1 MKNILKLFHPEL
13 FFTFL
18 LMVLSIVII
27 IVSWKYGFGILRKP
41 GPGLYPF
48 FIGLIILFFSIVLF
62 ILGLKSKSSEPLFT
76 KSGLKTFLL
85 MVITFCLWIITMPI
99 LGYALVTFAVTYAF
113 CKIMKLEGWLK
124 PLALSIATA
133 LFIYLLFDVW
143 LYIDLPRGI
152 FGL

>member
-1 MKNILKLFHPEL
+1 MKNILKLFYPEL

-18 LMVLSIVII
+18 LMILGIVIM
-27 IVSWKYGFGILRKP
+27 IVSLGYGFGTLRKP

-48 FIGLIILFFSIVLF
+48 FIGLIILFFSIVLIIF
-62 ILGLKSKSSEPLFT
+62 GLKSKSTEPLFT
-76 KSGLKTFLL
+76 KSGVKTFLL

-99 LGYALVTFAVTYAF
+99 LGYVLTTFAVTYAF

>member
-1 MKNILKLFHPEL
+1 MKKILKLLQPEL

-18 LMVLSIVII
+18 LMALGIVII
-27 IVSWKYGFGILRKP
+27 IVSLRYGFGALRRP

-48 FIGLIILFFSIVLF
+48 FVSLIIISSSIILL
-62 ILGLKSKSSEPLFT
+62 ILGLKSKSSGPLFT

-85 MVITFCLWIITMPI
+85 MVITFCLWIITMPV
-99 LGYALVTFAVTYAF
+99 LGYVIVTFAVAFAF

-124 PLALSIATA
+124 PLALSVGTA
-133 LFIYLLFDVW
+133 LFIYVLFDVW

-152 FGL
+152 LGK

>member
-1 MKNILKLFHPEL
+1 
-13 FFTFL
+13 
-18 LMVLSIVII
+18 
-27 IVSWKYGFGILRKP
+27 
-41 GPGLYPF
+41 
-48 FIGLIILFFSIVLF
+48 
-62 ILGLKSKSSEPLFT
+62 
-76 KSGLKTFLL
+76 
-85 MVITFCLWIITMPI
+85 MPI
-99 LGYALVTFAVTYAF
+99 LGYVLTTFAVTYAF

>member
-1 MKNILKLFHPEL
+1 MILG
-13 FFTFL
+13 
-18 LMVLSIVII
+18 IVII
-27 IVSWKYGFGILRKP
+27 IVSLGYGFGTLRKP

-48 FIGLIILFFSIVLF
+48 FIGLLILFFSIALL

-85 MVITFCLWIITMPI
+85 MVIVFFLWIIVMPV
-99 LGYALVTFAVTYAF
+99 LGYVLTTFAVTYAF

-124 PLALSIATA
+124 PLALSIGTA

>member
-27 IVSWKYGFGILRKP
+27 IVSWKYGFGTLRKP

-48 FIGLIILFFSIVLF
+48 FIGLLILFFSITVFL
-62 ILGLKSKSSEPLFT
+62 LGLKSKSSEPLFT

-85 MVITFCLWIITMPI
+85 MVITFCLWIMIMPV
-99 LGYALVTFAVTYAF
+99 LGYALVTFAVTFAF

-152 FGL
+152 LGL

>member
-1 MKNILKLFHPEL
+1 MGRISKFHPEL

-18 LMVLSIVII
+18 LMILAIVII
-27 IVSWKYGFGILRKP
+27 IVSLGYGFGTLRKP

-48 FIGLIILFFSIVLF
+48 FIGLLILFFSIALL

-99 LGYALVTFAVTYAF
+99 LGYVLTTFAVTYAF